1 MRNFEQSMG
10 VTLSDP
16 MIRNPEVLKQVAVDL
31 VNSGFEVLR
40 PFLRLTSFNFG
51 DPEVVQ
57 AVRVLTDAAHAL
69 GAKVVIDCEP
79 HLKAAQEMGRM
90 FAGVQATRL
99 VRAKTKLV
107 EGRYRLHFENPKTNG
122 VKSDYLD
129 VEAAWVRSSDGQYH
143 AVVISDSQ
151 VDGEGEIYRN
161 GYAFRQHFY
170 IEGKPADR
178 RMHTHLSGQLT
189 DFNQGELV
197 VYARFTERACV
208 DFWSEGCR
216 RYYDHILEL
225 HRDSHLDGVGWDEP
239 AVEGDWGTYLYGD
252 AFAQAFESKKG
263 YSLRDKLYLLDEGG
277 CEPEAVR
284 VRLDYYEVLN
294 EGVFHAQQNLIAKAR
309 ALFGE
314 DLILGSHHTWQGE
327 GGINDYRCGAVDYFR
342 LNDQMDAGYT
352 DCCWWD
358 PQSVAYAYTL
368 GSSLG
373 RLTPSGEAEVN
384 TWHWKATNA
393 MVDYNARLISL
404 FKISWFNIFYGESS
418 EVTRYPAHYT
428 WDLTVQETKRN
439 RAQLRDLKGF
449 DPVVEVGIL
458 HGWETV
464 CGINRPDIASAHKAF
479 CLNQSSRFVERSIAF
494 DWVDCRLLA
503 DATVDGEALQT
514 GLGRYRILILPYA
527 SVLPDQAWAVLQDFA
542 QHGGRLV
549 FVGPPPA
556 LTSSGKSLNAAFS
569 DMMGLPMPTL
579 SQYLSGI
586 DAQCQLPEFRTLQI
600 EVSYPLRGPA
610 ERLLVSIE
618 GEAHGARNT
627 AGNVLYLS
635 DLEPGSQLIDHIEAW
650 LQPEVKC
657 YSDAILWRLYRKAD
671 GRSKLLLAA
680 RRERQLQGIIDYAG
694 QRIELFAGTI
704 ASIEAD
710 GNELSVNGAGV
721 RWAVVPSDRGE

>member
-10 VTLSDP
+10 VTLNDR
-16 MIRNPEVLKQVAVDL
+16 MIRHPESLKEVARDL

-40 PFLRLTSFNFG
+40 PFLRLTSFNYG
-51 DPEVVQ
+51 DPEVVR
-57 AVRVLTDAAHAL
+57 AVRVLTEAAHAL

-79 HLKAAQEMGRM
+79 HLKAALEMGRM
-90 FAGVQATRL
+90 FEGAQATRL
-99 VRAKTKLV
+99 VRSVTKLV
-107 EGRYRLHFENPKTNG
+107 EGRFLLHCENPKTNG
-122 VKSDYLD
+122 VKSDFLD
-129 VEAAWVRSSDGQYH
+129 VEAAWVRTADGRYH
-143 AVVISDSQ
+143 AVDLSACQ

-170 IEGKPADR
+170 TEGKAADR
-178 RMHTHLSGQLT
+178 RMHTHLSGQLAN
-189 DFNQGELV
+189 FIEGELV
-197 VYARFTERACV
+197 VYARFTERTCV

-225 HRDSHLDGVGWDEP
+225 HRDSNLDGVGWDEP

-252 AFAQAFESKKG
+252 AFARAFESVKG
-263 YSLRDKLYLLDEGG
+263 YSLRDQLYLLDEGG
-277 CEPEAVR
+277 CDPEAIR

-294 EGVFHAQQNLIAKAR
+294 EGVFHAQQNLIRKAR
-309 ALFGE
+309 ELFGD
-314 DLILGSHHTWQGE
+314 DLIFGSHHTWQGE

-418 EVTRYPAHYT
+418 EVTRYPDHYT

-439 RAQLRDLKGF
+439 RAMLRELKGF
-449 DPVVEVGIL
+449 DPVTEVGIL

-464 CGINRPDIASAHKAF
+464 CGVNRPDLASAHKAF
-479 CLNQSSRFVERSIAF
+479 CLNQASRLVERSIAF
-494 DWVDCRLLA
+494 DWVDSRLLA
-503 DATVDGEALQT
+503 DAKVEGDSLRTA
-514 GLGRYRILILPYA
+514 LGRYRILILPYA
-527 SVLPDQAWAVLQDFA
+527 SILPDLVWTTLRDFA
-542 QHGGRLV
+542 WGGGRLI

-556 LTSSGKSLNAAFS
+556 FSRSGKSLEAGFAE
-569 DMMGLPMPTL
+569 MLGMPELTL
-579 SQYLSGI
+579 TQYLSGI
-586 DAQCQLPEFRTLQI
+586 DAQCQLPDFRTLQI
-600 EVSYPLRGPA
+600 DVSYPLRGA
-610 ERLLVSIE
+610 EDRLLVSIE
-618 GEAHGARNT
+618 GCPHGIRSE
-627 AGNVLYLS
+627 AGNVFYLS
-635 DLEPGSQLIDHIEAW
+635 DLDPGSLLIDCLEPW

-657 YSDAILWRLYRKAD
+657 YSDAILWRLYRNGET
-671 GRSKLLLAA
+671 GRAKLVLIA
-680 RRERQLQGIIDYAG
+680 RRERQLRGIIEYG
-694 QRIELFAGTI
+694 GERIELAGGTLATI
-704 ASIEAD
+704 ESD
-710 GNELSVNGAGV
+710 DTELRVSGAGV
-721 RWAVVPSDRGE
+721 RWTYLS